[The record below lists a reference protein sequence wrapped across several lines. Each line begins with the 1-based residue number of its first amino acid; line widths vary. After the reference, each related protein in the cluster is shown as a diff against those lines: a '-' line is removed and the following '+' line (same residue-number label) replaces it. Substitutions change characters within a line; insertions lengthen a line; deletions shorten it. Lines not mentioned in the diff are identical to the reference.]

1 LGTGGTTGPDAA
13 TGGSSGAG
21 GTGGTTG
28 GDAGIDLAP
37 TGGTGGGGAGGT
49 TGIDASLDRP
59 SPDGS
64 DAHMDAPGDG
74 GSVADADG
82 GDGGETGEAGG
93 CLSPTAA
100 WAYAVPG
107 LTNIAWDKDGSLI
120 TGREFYG
127 IPSFGP
133 LNGGTP
139 LAVTNNGSADILV
152 AKLNPSTGNPSWV
165 FTAGDPKD
173 QKVTGVAVTSAG
185 LGVVGTFGGT
195 LQIGTGSPAVNVG
208 STMIDYIAGVADDGT
223 GVWAKKINLGNGKL
237 NAIAGQPGK
246 DYFVVCGAAT
256 NNAANL
262 SATGAALG
270 TPGGSNDVVVA
281 AVKASDGTI
290 VWSKMFGQAMDQ
302 SCTAAAI
309 DDSGDAVFAGSYAG
323 TLDFGLGT
331 LSPAPT
337 AATDHILWV
346 AKFNGTTGATIAAK
360 AFGTTGSVLPH
371 ALTADAQG
379 NLIVAGEFTGA
390 DVTFGSKVL
399 SPLSPVGGSDAW
411 VARLDGSLTPSWAR
425 SWGGTTA
432 TCMGAAVD
440 STGNAT
446 VVGTFDGTIPVG
458 PGSAVLT
465 SHPSATLN
473 LSNVLETFVVSLD
486 GSTGQTLCA
495 HNYGD
500 GASKGGG
507 AQAVAI
513 NRWAT
518 GGQQNATAIVGS
530 FTAVVDFGV
539 TALSSTGNSI
549 AYLLRM

>member
-1 LGTGGTTGPDAA
+1 
-13 TGGSSGAG
+13 
-21 GTGGTTG
+21 
-28 GDAGIDLAP
+28 
-37 TGGTGGGGAGGT
+37 
-49 TGIDASLDRP
+49 
-59 SPDGS
+59 
-64 DAHMDAPGDG
+64 
-74 GSVADADG
+74 
-82 GDGGETGEAGG
+82 
-93 CLSPTAA
+93 
-100 WAYAVPG
+100 VPG

-152 AKLNPSTGNPSWV
+152 AKLDPNTGNPSWV

-173 QKVTGVAVTSAG
+173 QKVTGVAVTTAG

-195 LQIGTGSPAVNVG
+195 LQIGAGSPAVNVG

-223 GVWAKKINLGNGKL
+223 GVWAKKINLGSGKL

-256 NNAANL
+256 NTAANL

-270 TPGGSNDVVVA
+270 TPGGGNDVVVA

-309 DDSGDAVFAGSYAG
+309 DDNGDAIFAGSYAG
-323 TLDFGLGT
+323 TLDFGLGA

-360 AFGTTGSVLPH
+360 PFGTTGSVLPH

-379 NLIVAGEFTGA
+379 NVIVAGEFVGA
-390 DVTFGSKVL
+390 DVTFGTTVL
-399 SPLSPVGGSDAW
+399 SPLSPAGGSDAW
-411 VARLDGSLTPSWAR
+411 VAKLDGTLSPSWAR
-425 SWGGTTA
+425 SWGGATA

-458 PGSAVLT
+458 PGGAVLT

-486 GSTGQTLCA
+486 GRTGQTLCA

-518 GGQQNATAIVGS
+518 GAEQNATAIVGS
-530 FTAVVDFGV
+530 FTAIVDFGV

-549 AYLLRM
+549 AYVLRM